1 MEEGDKK
8 TKLEREWHKKEL
20 GLMFLALKM
29 KEGTREPGNTDG
41 LGRLEKSRK

>member
-20 GLMFLALKM
+20 GLLALKM